1 VCDVLLSYI
10 INMAMKKSYLV
21 EALEVLQDRAHF
33 LKRLNEDS
41 YRGNIVLAQILLI
54 FIFTFFYGVIMGSYN
69 SFEQAVSTGLK
80 LWLLFMLTLLI
91 CFPSFYIV
99 QLILG
104 SKIKIGQLVIIL
116 LAGFVMV
123 SVTLLAFAPIVLFF
137 QLSGDNYHFLQ
148 LLHVFVF
155 GFSGVFGMK
164 VVLDALT
171 ALFEGQNIYP
181 KVGLT
186 VFKIWVIIFAFVGM
200 QLSWN
205 MRPFLGNKN
214 MDFQLFRTETK
225 GNFYGAVFSSV
236 GNLLGVNSGN
246 KSSGNP
252 KNDELENYDNKNIN
266 DLDLKK
272 VDSLKQSK
280 FNDSKVETDN

>member
-1 VCDVLLSYI
+1 
-10 INMAMKKSYLV
+10 MKNSIFID
-21 EALEVLQDRAHF
+21 ALEVLQNREQF

-41 YRGNIVLAQILLI
+41 YKAGIIFAQLVLIIA
-54 FIFTFFYGVIMGSYN
+54 FTFLYGIIMGSYN
-69 SFEQAVSTGLK
+69 SAIQAISTGLK
-80 LWLLFMLTLLI
+80 LWLLFILTLAI

-104 SKIKIGQLVIIL
+104 SKIKMSQLIIIL

-123 SVTLLAFAPIVLFF
+123 SVTMLAFAPIILFF

-171 ALFEGQNIYP
+171 AIFEGKNIYP
-181 KVGLT
+181 KIGLS
-186 VFKIWVIIFAFVGM
+186 VFKIWVIIFAFVSI

-205 MRPFLGNKN
+205 MRPFLGSKS
-214 MDFQLFRTETK
+214 MEFQLFRTETQ
-225 GNFYGAVFSSV
+225 GNFYSNLLGSI
-236 GNLLGVNSGN
+236 GNLLGPGASKNATEEKNNQQKKESGT
-246 KSSGNP
+246 P
-252 KNDELENYDNKNIN
+252 IEN
-266 DLDLKK
+266 DL
-272 VDSLKQSK
+272 QS
-280 FNDSKVETDN
+280 D